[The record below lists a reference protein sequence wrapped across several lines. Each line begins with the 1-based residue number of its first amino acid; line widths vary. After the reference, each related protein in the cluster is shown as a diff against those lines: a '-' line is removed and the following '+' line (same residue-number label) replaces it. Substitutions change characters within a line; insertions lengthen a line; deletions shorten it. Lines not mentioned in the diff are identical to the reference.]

1 MDQLDILVFTICGD
15 IFAECVLAL
24 WHLFQLQGSMPLSSK
39 CPLST
44 KHPCLGS

>member
-39 CPLST
+39 CRLST